1 MRGKPQIVLLV
12 ALMLSVLAGTGQ
24 ASLILHGHSS
34 LTVQAQNGSDDTW
47 NLWNLIKGHKV
58 EWNQGYEN
66 HEAGPNLYD
75 HIQLSYLGDCSIDVD
90 AIRVD
95 TGNGTDNGGA
105 APVPEPGTMLLL
117 GAGLVGLASLGRKK
131 FRK

>member
-1 MRGKPQIVLLV
+1 MRGKPQIVLMV

-75 HIQLSYLGDCSIDVD
+75 HNRFSFLDDCGQVVGPVD
-90 AIRVD
+90 
-95 TGNGTDNGGA
+95 GNGDGDTTR
-105 APVPEPGTMLLL
+105 VPEAGALLL
-117 GAGLVGLASLGRKK
+117 FGTGLVGLVGYRRVRRMK
-131 FRK
+131 